1 MSPSH
6 RFSIG
11 ITIISQNFFR
21 IPPLFSELPGRKI
34 SFSEGFNFHVF
45 PSKNHSRR
53 HFAANYA

>member
-21 IPPLFSELPGRKI
+21 IPPLFSELPGIKI
-34 SFSEGFNFHVF
+34 SFSGVFNFRIF
-45 PSKNHSRR
+45 ASENHSFRR
-53 HFAANYA
+53 FAADYA